1 VTFGMSF
8 WVRQQ
13 VRSSEMASLQHICL
27 ELSNRWHLLSPQ
39 LMLPLQQ
46 LPPAHILGAEGGRE
60 LREAT
65 IAPNDDGD
73 QVKQKCDPI
82 LFD

>member
-1 VTFGMSF
+1 MTFGMSF

-46 LPPAHILGAEGGRE
+46 LPPAHIPGAEGGRE

-65 IAPNDDGD
+65 IAPEAEFVRMS
-73 QVKQKCDPI
+73 QQTY
-82 LFD
+82 